1 MASIKEI
8 LLGVN
13 SLDKGMFIKLLKCYK
28 LKANNENT
36 EYQKIFDIN
45 FKLFSNQIRRQL
57 KEKKGTENVFR
68 IKIIENFA
76 FVYDAFIG
84 LKYVPT

>member
-36 EYQKIFDIN
+36 EY
-45 FKLFSNQIRRQL
+45 
-57 KEKKGTENVFR
+57 
-68 IKIIENFA
+68 
-76 FVYDAFIG
+76 
-84 LKYVPT
+84 